1 MQKEV
6 NQDYLLWRR
15 IKTGETQ
22 AFHELYLQYADILF
36 SFGSIYTK
44 DQEFLKDCIHDLF
57 FDLYKYRKNLADND
71 HIRNYL
77 FKSLK
82 RKIQASKNG
91 KLSLVYTSGF
101 LEENDRSSATAE
113 SDFQEEQEA
122 TIERI
127 KNAIG
132 KLPDRQQEALNLR
145 FQVGLSYHEV
155 AVLME
160 ISVESVRTLV
170 YRSVKVLREELKI
183 KESSLL
189 LFFMQLHK
197 F

>member
-101 LEENDRSSATAE
+101 LEENDRSSATVE

-160 ISVESVRTLV
+160 ISVESVRTLI